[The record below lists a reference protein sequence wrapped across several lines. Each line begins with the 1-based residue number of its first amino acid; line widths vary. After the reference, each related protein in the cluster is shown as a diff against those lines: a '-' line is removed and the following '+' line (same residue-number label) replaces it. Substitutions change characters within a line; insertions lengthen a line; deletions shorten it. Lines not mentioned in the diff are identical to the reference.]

1 MGRPLEE
8 QWEVG
13 YRLQKNEQIQSPET
27 LTSLSLRDGVAE
39 VYFSRREREKRMTHA
54 EPSRLWVE
62 KSDFNSD

>member
-27 LTSLSLRDGVAE
+27 LTSLSLKDGVAE
-39 VYFSRREREKRMTHA
+39 VYFSRRERKKRTHA